1 MSHGDLHGLIFLS
14 TFQAPLFISF
24 FFALKHMSVSYPSF
38 KTGGALWFTDLSVA
52 DPFYLLPTVSALSM
66 LAALE
71 LGADTGQA
79 MAQQKAS
86 MKLFFRGF
94 SLFMVPSL
102 IMAGIPNGVFMYW
115 ISANSFSLAQVLI
128 LQIPGVKQALG
139 IPALPKPAPPPAS
152 AESLAPRIP
161 AAVYSTR
168 PSTKPVAHTPSP
180 AQPLLHAARPGAKGV
195 RVKRSKAGSA

>member
-1 MSHGDLHGLIFLS
+1 MC
-14 TFQAPLFISF
+14 QAPLFISF

-52 DPFYLLPTVSALSM
+52 DPLYLLPTVSALSM
-66 LAALE
+66 LAAIE

-115 ISANSFSLAQVLI
+115 ITANGFSLAQVLI
-128 LQIPGVKQALG
+128 LQIPGVKQVLG
-139 IPALPKPAPPPAS
+139 IPVLPTPAPPPPP
-152 AESLAPRIP
+152 AESLAPHIP
-161 AAVYSTR
+161 AVVYSSR
-168 PSTKPVAHTPSP
+168 PAAKPLPHVPAPSQPLPHEP
-180 AQPLLHAARPGAKGV
+180 APSQPLLHAARPGAKGV
-195 RVKRSKAGSA
+195 RVKRTKP